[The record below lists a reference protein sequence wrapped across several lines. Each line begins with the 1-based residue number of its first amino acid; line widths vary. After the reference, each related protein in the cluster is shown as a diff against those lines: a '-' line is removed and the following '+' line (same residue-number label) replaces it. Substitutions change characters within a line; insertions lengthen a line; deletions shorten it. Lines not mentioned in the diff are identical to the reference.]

1 MAYELEVPV
10 GRAALWPA
18 FTDPE
23 SMARAVPGLTVDAVQ
38 PVDPT
43 GSPAGVSGD
52 VVAGRLRLKVG
63 AGTVTYR
70 GTATIADADPAAGT
84 LDVAIDVAQARGSG
98 ALAGYLRIALRATA
112 GGTLVSVVPDL
123 ELSGRAAEFRP
134 EDLHASV
141 GALASAWV
149 RALAGRVEA
158 PVQAAVEARVQEEPA
173 VEVAAAEGSAVEK
186 SAAEESAADA
196 PKPEVVAE
204 IEAVAV
210 EAAEPE
216 PVVVAEVV
224 AEPEAET
231 EPEPVLAEAG
241 PVVAEPEPAAV
252 AEPVVAETEPVPAV
266 AEPVVQPEPAA
277 VAEPEPEPAQEPKPE
292 VVAELEAAV
301 AEPESDPASE
311 PEPASEPGSSRES
324 EPESEPESRDADEP
338 AAPAPL
344 VDDSLSDDP
353 LERVWRG
360 EYDKNPWV
368 PVAVIL
374 TVLLILRR
382 RRGKRRLMS

>member
-38 PVDPT
+38 PVDPA

-63 AGTVTYR
+63 TGTVTYR

-98 ALAGYLRIALRATA
+98 ALAGYLRIALRATD

-123 ELSGRAAEFRP
+123 ELSGRVAEFRP

-149 RALAGRVEA
+149 TALAGRVA
-158 PVQAAVEARVQEEPA
+158 DVPVAEEARSEEP
-173 VEVAAAEGSAVEK
+173 K
-186 SAAEESAADA
+186 PEEPKPEE

-210 EAAEPE
+210 EVAE
-216 PVVVAEVV
+216 VEVV
-224 AEPEAET
+224 AEPEPEAE
-231 EPEPVLAEAG
+231 
-241 PVVAEPEPAAV
+241 AEPELA
-252 AEPVVAETEPVPAV
+252 AETEPVA
-266 AEPVVQPEPAA
+266 
-277 VAEPEPEPAQEPKPE
+277 EPEPAQEPKPE

-301 AEPESDPASE
+301 AESESGDTGVTE
-311 PEPASEPGSSRES
+311 EH
-324 EPESEPESRDADEP
+324 
-338 AAPAPL
+338 AAPAPP

-368 PVAVIL
+368 PVVVIL